1 MAQIEH
7 AEQHDGLERV
17 RALES
22 ARKGRAAP
30 VDVRRWTAAE
40 VEVRTCF
47 HCKVTYVN
55 AGYAYRCEHW
65 HEGL

>member
-1 MAQIEH
+1 MTQLEH
-7 AEQHDGLERV
+7 TGPHDRLARV
-17 RALES
+17 RAPES
-22 ARKGRAAP
+22 ARKGRAEP
-30 VDVRRWTAAE
+30 KDVRAWTATD